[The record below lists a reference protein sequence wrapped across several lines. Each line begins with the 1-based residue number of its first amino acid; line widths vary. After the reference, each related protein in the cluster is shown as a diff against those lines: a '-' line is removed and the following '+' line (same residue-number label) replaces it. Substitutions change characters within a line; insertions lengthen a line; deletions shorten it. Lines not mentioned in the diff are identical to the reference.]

1 MYLNLNEL
9 RFHTENLGAV
19 QTAKEKNFLKYE
31 NSSWDC
37 NAAYYLLS
45 IEGKINIKKKNKSSV
60 SKFPIL

>member
-9 RFHTENLGAV
+9 RFHTENLAAV
-19 QTAKEKNFLKYE
+19 QTAKDKNFLKYE

-37 NAAYYLLS
+37 NIVYYLLS
-45 IEGKINIKKKNKSSV
+45 IEDKHKKIKKSSV